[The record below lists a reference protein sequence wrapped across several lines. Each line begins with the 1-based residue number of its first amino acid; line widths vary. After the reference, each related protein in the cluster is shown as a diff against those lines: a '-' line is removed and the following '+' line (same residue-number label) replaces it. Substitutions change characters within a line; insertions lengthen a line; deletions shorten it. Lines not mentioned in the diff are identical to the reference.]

1 MEVLSGIRYRRRSDE
16 PGTRKTAPIMSVNA
30 CGHTRISLH
39 YEGARVSSA
48 ASLSERTRDVCA
60 GNGFRDQGREARP
73 VSRPR
78 RTTGAMRLEVKR
90 CGNVHSELVAAV
102 GWNAENELYSCGDD
116 KQIARWNANG
126 DAGGKVRRHA
136 ASGLA
141 RALSFSL
148 SLIHI

>member
-1 MEVLSGIRYRRRSDE
+1 M
-16 PGTRKTAPIMSVNA
+16 
-30 CGHTRISLH
+30 
-39 YEGARVSSA
+39 SSA
-48 ASLSERTRDVCA
+48 ASLSERTREVCA

-141 RALSFSL
+141 RALSFSP
-148 SLIHI
+148 STPASARPRSDARS

>member
-1 MEVLSGIRYRRRSDE
+1 MFPSQRG
-16 PGTRKTAPIMSVNA
+16 
-30 CGHTRISLH
+30 GHTRIFH
-39 YEGARVSSA
+39 YEVARVLSA
-48 ASLSERTRDVCA
+48 AWLSERTRDFRA
-60 GNGFRDQGREARP
+60 GNSLRDRVGEARP
-73 VSRPR
+73 DSRPR

-136 ASGLA
+136 ATSLA
-141 RALSFSL
+141 RARVIQVLDPCAHSPP
-148 SLIHI
+148 I

>member
-1 MEVLSGIRYRRRSDE
+1 ML
-16 PGTRKTAPIMSVNA
+16 
-30 CGHTRISLH
+30 
-39 YEGARVSSA
+39 SA
-48 ASLSERTRDVCA
+48 AWLSERTRDFRA
-60 GNGFRDQGREARP
+60 GNSLHDRGGEARP
-73 VSRPR
+73 DSRPR

-136 ASGLA
+136 ATSLA
-141 RALSFSL
+141 RARAIQVLDPCAHSPP
-148 SLIHI
+148 I